1 MIPKP
6 PISIYKKIHL
16 YKKMIP
22 KPSIE
27 INLKQHSTKFP
38 RWGTRD
44 QKMCLGDAGR
54 GKCIWVTC
62 GDTPQILENIGVFD
76 IWDFV

>member
-38 RWGTRD
+38 RWGD
-44 QKMCLGDAGR
+44 KGSKNVSR
-54 GKCIWVTC
+54 GC
-62 GDTPQILENIGVFD
+62 GKGEMHMGYMWRPPPNFRKHWSL
-76 IWDFV
+76 